1 MGIEADLVEYLA
13 AQASLSLA
21 AGTNLFEGP
30 MPESPTDC
38 VAIAHYASEQSDDYV
53 MGASLTTPGLEVTR
67 VQLMVR
73 KTDKAAAVSLANAAH
88 RFLDNLQS
96 YTPPTSS
103 KLIFAIESDGPPS
116 GLGKDGNNAWRYV
129 ANYRVQARP
138 V

>member
-13 AQASLSLA
+13 AQGALA
-21 AGTNLFEGP
+21 LTAGTNLFEGP
-30 MPESPTDC
+30 MPEGTSTC
-38 VAIAHYASEQSDDYV
+38 VAIAHAVSEPSDDYT
-53 MGASLTTPGLEVTR
+53 MGASLTPPGLEVMR

-73 KTDKAAAVSLANAAH
+73 NAVKADAVSKANAIH
-88 RFLDNLQS
+88 RFLDNLQD
-96 YTPPTSS
+96 YTPPTSG
-103 KLIFAIESDGPPS
+103 KKIFAIESDGPPF